1 MRKPFRLYSR
11 KKKLFF
17 AGIVFFFVGN
27 PARAQFSISAQLR
40 ARSEFRDGQ
49 GAPLPSGAQPA
60 FFTSQRSR
68 LTTRFTTNRLKLG
81 ITLQDV
87 RVWGQDVSTINRVT
101 TQNNNGLMLHEAWAD
116 VALTDSSA
124 SGKMLSLK
132 LGRQELVYD
141 DQRLLGNLDWLQ
153 QGRRHDAAVLKYTT
167 PAWMIHLGSAYNQ
180 NKEKSSGTSYNAT
193 PPDLY
198 TATTNGGTMY
208 KSLEYLYAARKLKK
222 GSLSFL
228 FLTDQFN
235 AYDSVMLNNIAGI
248 NYTDKTWARATT
260 GLYFLNAFG
269 RLDLTASAYYQFG
282 KNGRGAKTNGQ
293 LLSIGG
299 FYNWSKLSAG
309 AGADYTSPGFDPLYG
324 TAHKFWGL
332 MDYFYAANPFG
343 GHGLVDYYVKA
354 KLRPEARTEVT
365 LDLHH
370 FTSATIIPGYSK
382 AYGKEIDLV
391 ASYAIT
397 KDIGLE
403 GGYSHFFAT
412 DALASTT
419 VKNIQNARPDA
430 NWAYVMLNIKPE
442 FIFKN

>member
-1 MRKPFRLYSR
+1 MRKLFRLYNRESV
-11 KKKLFF
+11 LFF
-17 AGIVFFFVGN
+17 AAVALFFVCS
-27 PARAQFSISAQLR
+27 PAKAQFSISAQLR

-49 GAPLPSGAQPA
+49 GAPLPANTKPA

-68 LTTRFTTNRLKLG
+68 LSTQFNTNRLKLG
-81 ITLQDV
+81 ITVQDV

-124 SGKMLSLK
+124 SRKMLSLK

-153 QGRRHDAAVLKYTT
+153 QGRRHDAVVLKYTT

-180 NKEKSSGTSYNAT
+180 NKEKASGTSYNAT

-198 TATTNGGTMY
+198 TATTNGGIMY

-235 AYDSVMLNNIAGI
+235 AYDSVILNNVAGI

-260 GLYFLNAFG
+260 GLFFLNTFG
-269 RLDLTASAYYQFG
+269 NLDLTASAYYQFG
-282 KNGRGAKTNGQ
+282 KNGKGSKTNGQ
-293 LLSIGG
+293 VLNIGG
-299 FYNWSKLSAG
+299 FYNWGKLSAG
-309 AGADYTSPGFDPLYG
+309 AGTDYTSPEFDPLYG
-324 TAHKFWGL
+324 TPHKFWGL
-332 MDYFYAANPFG
+332 MDYFYAASPFG
-343 GHGLVDYYVKA
+343 RHGLIDYYVKA
-354 KLRPEARTEVT
+354 KVRPEARTLLT

-370 FTSATIIPGYSK
+370 FTSATTIPGYSK
-382 AYGKEIDLV
+382 VYGKEIDFV
-391 ASYAIT
+391 ISYAIT
-397 KDIGLE
+397 KYIGLE
-403 GGYSHFFAT
+403 GGYGHFFAT

-419 VKNIQNARPDA
+419 VKNVQNARSDA